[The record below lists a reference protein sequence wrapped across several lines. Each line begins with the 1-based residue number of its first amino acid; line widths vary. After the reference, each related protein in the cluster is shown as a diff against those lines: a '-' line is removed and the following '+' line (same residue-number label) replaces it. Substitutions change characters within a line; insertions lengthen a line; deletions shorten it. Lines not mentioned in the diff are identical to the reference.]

1 MIPKIIHQTWKTE
14 TIPERWKD
22 AVDSCK
28 TLHKGYRYIL
38 WTHQTMRKFVQK
50 FYPDFYPTY
59 QAYPHDIQRCDAF
72 RYLVLYKYG
81 GIYLDLGLFCKK
93 KLDDFLQYDLVL
105 SNSPNIKISYNNG
118 LLMVIPKHPFF
129 QYCIEALPKHIHD
142 YYYLGTHW
150 YVLNSTGPFFL
161 TKMIRNYGKISNIYI
176 LKESEY
182 VGDCNACNLET
193 CKGGEYFKQMVGR
206 SWNKW
211 DSYLYMFG
219 FCHSTE
225 ILGTLLLATLV
236 GSEYYYWTSS
246 SSLATVDIS
255 SREKEMFF

>member
-14 TIPERWKD
+14 TIPERYKD

-50 FYPDFYPTY
+50 FYPDFYNIY
-59 QAYPHDIQRCDAF
+59 RAYPHDIQRCDAF

-81 GIYLDLGLFCKK
+81 GIYLDLDTVCKK
-93 KLDDFLQYDLVL
+93 KLNDLLQYDLVVAP
-105 SNSPNIKISYNNG
+105 SPVRKEDIRNG
-118 LLMVIPKHPFF
+118 FYMVIPKHPFI
-129 QYCIEALPKHIHD
+129 QYCIEELPKHIHD
-142 YYYLGTHW
+142 YSYFGSALHVFY
-150 YVLNSTGPFFL
+150 STGPHFL
-161 TKMIRNYGKISNIYI
+161 RDRLKEYGSISNLRI
-176 LKESEY
+176 LSNAQFG
-182 VGDCNACNLET
+182 GDCYLCTLAEGTQDLDN
-193 CKGGEYFKQMVGR
+193 CKGGEYVKLTIGR
-206 SWNKW
+206 SWFQW
-211 DSYLYMFG
+211 DYHLYKFG

-246 SSLATVDIS
+246 SSHGRKDV
-255 SREKEMFF
+255 F